1 MNDTV
6 SVGVFLVVPSMM
18 VSISFCTPSSFSRF
32 VCENVW
38 CAQDVHRHGSI
49 FAWHQAETAVY
60 NGSHSIFVK
69 KNVLVDFFA

>member
-38 CAQDVHRHGSI
+38 CAQDVH
-49 FAWHQAETAVY
+49 
-60 NGSHSIFVK
+60 
-69 KNVLVDFFA
+69 